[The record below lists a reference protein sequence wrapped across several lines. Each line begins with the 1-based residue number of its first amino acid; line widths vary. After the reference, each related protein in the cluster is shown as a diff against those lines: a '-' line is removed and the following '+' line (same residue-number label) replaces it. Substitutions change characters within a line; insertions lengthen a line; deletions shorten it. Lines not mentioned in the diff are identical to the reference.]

1 MNITKPLHA
10 AILVSDLAKAQ
21 HFYSHILQ
29 LTTVDRPLNFP
40 GIWYQ
45 IGDWQIH
52 LIKSEQV
59 IGDRVNEAKWGRN
72 RHLALAVA
80 DLAIAKAQLTRH
92 NYPFQMSA
100 SGRSALFVADPDGNI
115 IELSQIWKFSPI
127 LIQNPC

>member
-10 AILVSDLAKAQ
+10 AILVSDLAKSQ

-59 IGDRVNEAKWGRN
+59 IGDRVNEAKWGRH
-72 RHLALAVA
+72 RHLAFAVA
-80 DLAIAKAQLTRH
+80 DLAIAKAQLTHH

-100 SGRSALFVADPDGNI
+100 SGRSALFIADPDGNI
-115 IELSQIWKFSPI
+115 IELSQI
-127 LIQNPC
+127 

>member
-10 AILVSDLAKAQ
+10 AILVSDLAKSQ
-21 HFYSHILQ
+21 HFYSQILQ

-52 LIKSEQV
+52 LIESEQV

-72 RHLALAVA
+72 RHLAFAVA
-80 DLAIAKAQLTRH
+80 DLAIA
-92 NYPFQMSA
+92 
-100 SGRSALFVADPDGNI
+100 
-115 IELSQIWKFSPI
+115 
-127 LIQNPC
+127 LITTHPP